1 MKEDLIKNSGTDKA
15 NAMLEIEFKKILD
28 DSRKKAYKEF
38 GVSEEDMERA
48 KKMYGD
54 EKEYQHVEI
63 AIDNLN
69 CALFD
74 KEQKYCEI
82 PSVLSENTVVDI
94 ITNNKQNSVRILKDL
109 MNKSTNSKGI
119 TVEKLQEEMKE
130 NPQIYQDIVNES
142 IAVVSQ
148 KDMELFRKYKVT
160 CLEVNS
166 AVEKYSNNAEF
177 GKKLEEIYNKMS
189 AEAYSIFDSK

>member
-1 MKEDLIKNSGTDKA
+1 MKEDLINNSGTDKA

-63 AIDNLN
+63 AIDNLK